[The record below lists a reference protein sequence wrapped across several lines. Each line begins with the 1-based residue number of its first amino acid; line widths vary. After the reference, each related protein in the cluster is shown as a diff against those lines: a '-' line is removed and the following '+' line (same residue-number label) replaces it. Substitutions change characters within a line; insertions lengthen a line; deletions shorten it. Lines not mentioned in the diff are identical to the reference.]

1 MDIRGN
7 LESSGSEEVP
17 KIETP
22 CVPTITLDGN
32 DEALS
37 GIATGIQETKVE

>member
-7 LESSGSEEVP
+7 LESSRSEEVP

-22 CVPTITLDGN
+22 CVPTITLDG

-37 GIATGIQETKVE
+37 GIATGIQETKFE